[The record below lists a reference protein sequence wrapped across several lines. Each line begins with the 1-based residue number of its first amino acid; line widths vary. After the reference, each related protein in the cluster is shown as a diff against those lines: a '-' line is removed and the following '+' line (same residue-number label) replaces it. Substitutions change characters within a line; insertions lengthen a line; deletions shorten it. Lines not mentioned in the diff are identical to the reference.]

1 MASGKVLVVDAV
13 ANKETVL
20 INTAVREIAMR
31 REAAQGGDIV
41 SIPFEGLRTVQ
52 QARAA

>member
-1 MASGKVLVVDAV
+1 MASGKVLVVDAA

-31 REAAQGGDIV
+31 REAARGWDIV
-41 SIPFEGLRTVQ
+41 SIPFEGLGSPTG
-52 QARAA
+52 